1 VQRKDKLN
9 YYLDIAQTV
18 SERGTCMFTNSGA
31 IIVKNDSIIATGYTG
46 SPRGRKNCIDTNICA
61 CGSSTADN
69 CRSVHAEANCI
80 ISAAYSEMIGGT
92 MYLCSVDKATGN
104 IKSDEEDCCSMC
116 KKLVIN
122 AGIDR
127 VIIRKTPTEYKEII
141 VRDWVFNDDSLH
153 AGALYK

>member
-1 VQRKDKLN
+1 MQRKDKQN

-46 SPRGRKNCIDTNICA
+46 SPRGRKNCIDINACA
-61 CGSSTADN
+61 CKLSKADN
-69 CRSVHAEANCI
+69 CRAVHAEANCI
-80 ISAAYSEMIGGT
+80 ISASYSDMIDGT
-92 MYLCSVDKATGN
+92 MYLCSVDKATGT
-104 IKSDEEDCCSMC
+104 IKLDEDDCCAMC
-116 KKLVIN
+116 KKLIIN

-153 AGALYK
+153 TDALY